1 MSKHRLSKN
10 RTEQV
15 KTCKYCFESFVE
27 KSSFGTLECS
37 ACLDKIEYLRYPEK
51 GGTRFYRK
59 GQLIV
64 KYTFRDDDDTG
75 YIDNDGTSV
84 YDDDPQSETLIM
96 LVPKILEDDDIR
108 DDNTVD
114 NDHPITKYLNSA
126 GLLEGDYQK
135 ILAIRVRKLKDKIK
149 LE

>member
-37 ACLDKIEYLRYPEK
+37 SCLDKIEYLRYPDK
-51 GGTRFYRK
+51 HPTRFYRK
-59 GQLIV
+59 VQLIV

-75 YIDNDGTSV
+75 YINNDGTSV
-84 YDDDPQSETLIM
+84 YDDPQSETLIM
-96 LVPKILEDDDIR
+96 LVPKILKDDDIME
-108 DDNTVD
+108 DNTVD
-114 NDHPITKYLNSA
+114 NDDPIIGYLDAA

-135 ILAIRVRKLKDKIK
+135 IVSIRVRKLKDKIK